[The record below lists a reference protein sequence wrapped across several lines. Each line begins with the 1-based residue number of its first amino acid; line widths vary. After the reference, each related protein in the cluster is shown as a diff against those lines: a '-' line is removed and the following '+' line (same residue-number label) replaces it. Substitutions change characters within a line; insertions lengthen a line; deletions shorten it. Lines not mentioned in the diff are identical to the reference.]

1 MQPLLQSEQLTFHGE
16 VQGVGFRYA
25 FSRLAREHELAG
37 WVRNLPDGTVEALL
51 QGERERIAVLMR
63 KVMLLSGRVR
73 ITQVEQRKVE
83 LPPITGFSV
92 R

>member
-1 MQPLLQSEQLTFHGE
+1 MQPLIQSEMLLFHGE
-16 VQGVGFRYA
+16 VQGVGFRFA
-25 FSRLAREHELAG
+25 FSRLAKEHGLSG
-37 WVRNLPDGTVEALL
+37 WVRNLPDGCVEALL
-51 QGERERIAVLMR
+51 QGERETIAVLMR
-63 KVMLLSGRVR
+63 KVMLLSGRIR